1 MQSYATEDEEVVLDP
16 IIGLEGNSSN
26 STYSTVIANLRKSL
40 IFQSNRAKDWKEE
53 LGALAFK

>member
-26 STYSTVIANLRKSL
+26 STYSTVVKNLKKKS
-40 IFQSNRAKDWKEE
+40 QSNRAKDWKEE

>member
-26 STYSTVIANLRKSL
+26 STYSTVVKNLKKKSHFS
-40 IFQSNRAKDWKEE
+40 IKSS
-53 LGALAFK
+53 

>member
-26 STYSTVIANLRKSL
+26 STYSTVIKNRRKSL

>member
-26 STYSTVIANLRKSL
+26 STYSTVIKNLRKSL
-40 IFQSNRAKDWKEE
+40 IFQSNPAKDWKEE